1 MGTNLDDKVVIDLP
15 KSVCLVLFELL
26 TRSYEEW
33 RKGNPD
39 DNSAGP
45 LFVEA
50 REFAQRNPLWRLE
63 GALERTLP
71 EIFSS
76 NYSDLLS
83 EATRALETPL

>member
-1 MGTNLDDKVVIDLP
+1 MDASHDDDVTIDLP

-26 TRSYEEW
+26 TQSYEAW
-33 RKGNPD
+33 RKNNPND
-39 DNSAGP
+39 GSAGP

-50 REFAQRNPLWRLE
+50 REFAQRKALWRLE

-76 NYSDLLS
+76 NYSEMLS
-83 EATRALETPL
+83 EARRVLETPL